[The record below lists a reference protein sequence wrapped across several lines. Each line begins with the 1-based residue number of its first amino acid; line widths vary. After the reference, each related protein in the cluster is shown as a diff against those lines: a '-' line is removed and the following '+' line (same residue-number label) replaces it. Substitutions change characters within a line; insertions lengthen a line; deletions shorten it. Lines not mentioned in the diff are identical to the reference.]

1 MKHQTLIVYSHR
13 KNEYITV
20 DVDSDNRLMYFLNKE
35 IQDDKMKKGFMKEVM
50 EFIVE
55 CENQQK

>member
-35 IQDDKMKKGFMKEVM
+35 IQDDKMKKDFMKEVM